1 MPRVSAEAGNVL
13 ALQLGVNVTQMFAE
27 IVGLGT
33 VIHLCII
40 LTASTLVIRKVLI
53 NGQLLNKIDGSSFTA
68 GSTWY

>member
-33 VIHLCII
+33 VIISVSFYGLYI
-40 LTASTLVIRKVLI
+40 SYRKGI
-53 NGQLLNKIDGSSFTA
+53 NQWTVC
-68 GSTWY
+68 